1 MINLSGFSSEPSFY
15 LKVKSESRTS
25 EGLTVY
31 VDPMAGYIYLKVVTG
46 DSGLLALVIYDQQDK
61 KVIEQSVPPNQLTS
75 VPLVELPQGL
85 YTVKVKVSTTEL
97 MDKFRF

>member
-1 MINLSGFSSEPSFY
+1 M
-15 LKVKSESRTS
+15 KVKSETRTT

-46 DSGLLALVIYDQQDK
+46 DSGLLDLGIYDQQDK
-61 KVIEQSVPPNQLTS
+61 RVIEQSVPPNQLTS
-75 VPLVELPQGL
+75 VPLVDLPQGL

-97 MDKFRF
+97 IDRFRF